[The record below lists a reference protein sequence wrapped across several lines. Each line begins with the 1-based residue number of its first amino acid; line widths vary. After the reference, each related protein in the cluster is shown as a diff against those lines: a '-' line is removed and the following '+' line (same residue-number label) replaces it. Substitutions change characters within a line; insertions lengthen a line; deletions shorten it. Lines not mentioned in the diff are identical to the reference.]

1 MERIA
6 FVQANGDVQEV
17 LALEL
22 RNDGDSEFPLDGWVG
37 FVVTETENRV
47 ELVCDDGNCT
57 PPWEAGVL
65 ELGRYQVGSHLKGGI
80 PPKGRR
86 LFAVRMLRR
95 SLADVSNGGI
105 SFADPALGVD
115 LTFLGISRI
124 RIRATV
130 VFPADHIRRDVL
142 ASDAVHTSRMA
153 SWEFESAGDVPRH
166 LRAKAVRALLPSAP
180 QRLDD
185 AIAELQ
191 RLLAA
196 HVVGESVKF
205 EQLQRNLREARLP
218 VEMLDRVDLVLSVFD
233 GFGFDAREAHLRELL
248 SELAGARA
256 RVLADN
262 PFPAVA
268 SGVETTSEWLAR
280 SIEREA
286 LGLELASRLPA
297 DAWTALVTLMH
308 YQAAQRKAPHK
319 WSPRLSEKGFQEQL
333 HQFLEARGGLVEREV
348 QTAKGRI
355 DFLLGSM
362 PVELKVRDLGGESLG
377 QVDANLQ
384 QAAEYASS
392 RGSGLG
398 CLLILDKHR
407 HMDGGKHLA
416 QEKEQ
421 IQVRRVTSKEGI
433 GGTSVTLVVA
443 LVVVAF
449 PPTPSRLGRR

>member
-6 FVQANGDVQEV
+6 FIQDNGDVQEV

-22 RNDGDSEFPLDGWVG
+22 RNDGESEFPLDGWVG

-47 ELVCDDGNCT
+47 ELVRDDGNCD
-57 PPWEAGVL
+57 PHWEAGVL

-86 LFAVRMLRR
+86 LFAVRILRR

-105 SFADPALGVD
+105 SFTDPALGVD

-130 VFPADHIRRDVL
+130 VFPADHVRRDVL
-142 ASDAVHTSRMA
+142 AGDAVRTSRMA
-153 SWEFESAGDVPRH
+153 SWEFESAGNVPRQ
-166 LRAKAVRALLPSAP
+166 LRAKVVRALLPSAP

-185 AIAELQ
+185 ALAELQ
-191 RLLAA
+191 RMLAA
-196 HVVGESVKF
+196 HVIGESVKF
-205 EQLQRNLREARLP
+205 EQLLRNLREARLP
-218 VEMLDRVDLVLSVFD
+218 VEELERITLVGSVFD
-233 GFGFDAREAHLRELL
+233 GCSFDVREAHLRALL
-248 SELAGARA
+248 SELADART
-256 RVLADN
+256 RVLVEN

-268 SGVETTSEWLAR
+268 SGVETTAEWLAR
-280 SIEREA
+280 SVEREA
-286 LGLELASRLPA
+286 HGFDLTSRLPT
-297 DAWTALVTLMH
+297 DAWTTLVTLLH

-319 WSPRLSEKGFQEQL
+319 WSPKLSEKDFQEQL

-348 QTAKGRI
+348 QSARGRI
-355 DFLLGSM
+355 DFLLGAM

-377 QVDANLQ
+377 QADANLQ

-407 HMDGGKHLA
+407 HADGGKHLA
-416 QEKEQ
+416 QEREQ
-421 IQVRRVTSKEGI
+421 IQVRRVTSKAGI
-433 GGTSVTLVVA
+433 GGASVTLVVA

-449 PPTPSRLGRR
+449 PPTPSRLGRG